1 MILLRAN
8 HELEEVFKRLIQ
20 TMKINV
26 IWTGLFVVVDNYLIL
41 QGEVRS
47 LFFDFENR
55 RVVTNIIDIPVN
67 EENVVTVGENQ
78 VLPNVLNMVLYAFGK
93 WDTLSGLKV
102 DKNYAELDALF
113 TGILQEINVTPDF
126 NEKNYRFYKKGIRL
140 TYEDVISFAV
150 EYTPKNE
157 SEEPVEE
164 EESLGLWHKIC
175 WEKTLASFRQVETT
189 AEERLSSRPG
199 NNFYLIGY
207 QCPVCAEKLHMVI
220 YPVGEE
226 NVIETEEGK
235 VRIARAYTCDQCNSF
250 YTPRPEKLL
259 VEGDVYELLFER
271 DKKAYEDYLE
281 LLGKNGARTSNYKFN
296 EFVDKKK
303 EPAQQPQGD
312 GNEAQTGNT
321 DYAENTESAENIGN
335 VKNAANTKN
344 AKSVKNIEDIQ
355 DAKDIENMPDA
366 ECTRLAAQIEEGFFP
381 PESVRHFEE
390 KAGKV
395 LRKRLKKQR
404 ETGRESKH
412 PASGENGSSRP
423 LDPAGASGQT
433 ISQQKAELEQT
444 AAHQKLVEKYD
455 AHMKVLPRM
464 SEAQCTAL
472 TRQLKEERGLSP
484 EEKQHYLTQVT
495 EAKKERHFSQL
506 KKKAEEPERKNYAQI
521 CRVME
526 EIEKE
531 DLSPEQKEELL
542 APLAACR
549 KKKAEEEV
557 AQLAKGLSGKLDRR
571 QYKALKKRMKS
582 YPEVDITPYTKVFD
596 EAYEKAE
603 KQEIANLV
611 NRSRKISREDY
622 TDILNRLEK
631 QDFDPVFVKPYEN
644 KILEKIG
651 ELDQKALDALL
662 PPSDASFSDAV
673 TAYETIENGVFLP
686 ELKADALKMLD
697 RRLKKLKADECEQ
710 LVLKLQDIFAGKI
723 KENARIHYYPARKI
737 LIGNADAVE
746 KERFDTALAIF
757 AADRS
762 RYEEPIVL
770 FDTSKAGDGREGVI
784 LSADHIF
791 YGSRFDAGTI
801 PIRAIT
807 AVSAKNGLLNRGIY
821 ISRKNGAKTRLHY
834 VVDNGEAMAFSEC
847 LAKFID
853 YLKEK
858 PESRSIPY
866 LAKEQHEVICCLRC
880 GYVYKGGNVCPKC
893 GYKINN

>member
-26 IWTGLFVVVDNYLIL
+26 IWTGLFAVVDNYLIL

-47 LFFDFENR
+47 LFFDFENK
-55 RVVTNIIDIPVN
+55 RVVTNIIDIPVT
-67 EENVVTVGENQ
+67 EENVVTVGENE

-102 DKNYAELDALF
+102 DKNYAELDTLF

-140 TYEDVISFAV
+140 TYEDVIGFAV
-150 EYTPKNE
+150 AYTPK
-157 SEEPVEE
+157 SETDEPVGE

-175 WEKTLASFRQVETT
+175 WKKTFASFRQVETT
-189 AEERLSSRPG
+189 AQERLSSRLG

-220 YPVGEE
+220 YPVGDE

-235 VRIARAYTCDQCNSF
+235 VSIARAYTCDNCNSF

-281 LLGKNGARTSNYKFN
+281 LLGKCGARTSNYKFN

-303 EPAQQPQGD
+303 QISDTGTDRVSEEAIEAAQQPQGD
-312 GNEAQTGNT
+312 GNAAQ
-321 DYAENTESAENIGN
+321 AENIEN
-335 VKNAANTKN
+335 VKSI
-344 AKSVKNIEDIQ
+344 KSENIKEIKSIENIDDIQDVEDIQ
-355 DAKDIENMPDA
+355 KASDA
-366 ECTRLAAQIEEGFFP
+366 ECARLAAQIEEGFFP
-381 PESVRHFEE
+381 PETVRHFEE

-395 LRKRLKKQR
+395 LRERLKKQR
-404 ETGRESKH
+404 EMGSLQESE
-412 PASGENGSSRP
+412 PTQA
-423 LDPAGASGQT
+423 
-433 ISQQKAELEQT
+433 QT

-484 EEKQHYLTQVT
+484 EEKEHYLTQVT
-495 EAKKERHFSQL
+495 ETKKERHFTQL

-531 DLSPEQKEELL
+531 DLSPERKEELL

-549 KKKAEEEV
+549 KKKAKEEV

-571 QYKALKKRMKS
+571 QYKALKERMKS

-611 NRSRKISREDY
+611 NHSRKVSREDY
-622 TDILNRLEK
+622 TNILNRLEK
-631 QDFDPVFVKPYEN
+631 QDFDPILVKPYEN

-651 ELDQKALDALL
+651 EIDQKALDALI
-662 PPSDASFSDAV
+662 PSTDASFSDAV
-673 TAYETIENGVFLP
+673 AAYETIQNGVFLP

-737 LIGNADAVE
+737 LLGNADAAE

-801 PIRAIT
+801 PIRTIT

-821 ISRKNGAKTRLHY
+821 ISQKNGAKTRLHY